1 MSPVTLESR
10 GARGKERWVLV
21 SWRCGE
27 AEKRRSES
35 YPILLPPSS
44 PRLPAPLPFQIV
56 ATTSLLLPRPGSLL
70 CLDGLVHHHDRNEP
84 NPIAESRNIATAP
97 CSAAAE
103 AARELRDA
111 VAALAVRRAADE
123 DALRRR
129 AIALDADVR
138 RLQGSLAPLD
148 PATLDELVPPM
159 WSTESASGIRGRLQ
173 EGQDQG
179 LQWIRGLCRPSP
191 WYAEVLQVSRK
202 TMVRFRQ

>member
-1 MSPVTLESR
+1 MPD
-10 GARGKERWVLV
+10 
-21 SWRCGE
+21 
-27 AEKRRSES
+27 
-35 YPILLPPSS
+35 PILLPPSS
-44 PRLPAPLPFQIV
+44 PRLPAPLPFQIA
-56 ATTSLLLPRPGSLL
+56 ATASLLLPRPGSLL
-70 CLDGLVHHHDRNEP
+70 RLDGPVHRHDRNEP
-84 NPIAESRNIATAP
+84 NPIAESRNIAMAP

-103 AARELRDA
+103 AARDLRDA

-129 AIALDADVR
+129 AVALDADVR

-148 PATLDELVPPM
+148 PAMLDELVPPM
-159 WSTESASGIRGRLQ
+159 WSTASASGIRGRLQ

-191 WYAEVLQVSRK
+191 WYAEVLRVSRK